1 MTQERDLEETVASFP
16 RRRISRVR
24 YCGFQVDPTDWDFG
38 TWHQPVMGVE
48 IEFEGGGPTYS
59 VLWGNTYGHFN
70 IEVVAERMKAALRL
84 PSEPYD
90 ELDDGRARVWD
101 VTSHA
106 RWASLILEPLV
117 HAKVIWQR
125 DVTDVA
131 GLAPV
136 AVGLW
141 FLDGPVWIAAAA
153 PSDWPPEERY
163 GLGADEIMVIFS
175 PTFAKKMGL
184 VGSEFFGA

>member
-1 MTQERDLEETVASFP
+1 M
-16 RRRISRVR
+16 
-24 YCGFQVDPTDWDFG
+24 
-38 TWHQPVMGVE
+38 
-48 IEFEGGGPTYS
+48 
-59 VLWGNTYGHFN
+59 
-70 IEVVAERMKAALRL
+70 
-84 PSEPYD
+84 
-90 ELDDGRARVWD
+90 
-101 VTSHA
+101 TSHA

-153 PSDWPPEERY
+153 PSVWPPEERY
-163 GLGADEIMVIFS
+163 SLGANEIMVIFS
-175 PTFAKKMGL
+175 PIFAKKIGL